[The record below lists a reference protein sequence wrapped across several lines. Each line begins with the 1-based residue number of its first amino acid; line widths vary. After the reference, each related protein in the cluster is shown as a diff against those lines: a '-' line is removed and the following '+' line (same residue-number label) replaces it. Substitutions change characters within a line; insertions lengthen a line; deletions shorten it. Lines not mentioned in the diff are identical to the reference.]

1 MQGLA
6 RTRIAGHTSL
16 LASLCCAG
24 AALLAAAVATAGSQ
38 TDADAGGIV
47 IASGTRGGYYHAVA
61 RGLRAVLRS
70 EYGIPTDV
78 LTTGGSMENLAALAD
93 PDSLVGLAL
102 AQADALQSHLA
113 AHPGFTDGYVQV
125 ADAGTEC
132 AFLVASARSGIRGL
146 DDLAAAGQ
154 RQVAV
159 GDPGS
164 GAAVT
169 WANMTRLRPALAA
182 TRAVEQGVIEALL
195 EMRAPNPGPGPV
207 LAMMVQRPMAVATPL
222 EIVLQN
228 EADYVLVPIVQGDL
242 GSRHREAGPS
252 GYAYERVV
260 VGLGRK
266 SQTSI
271 DTLCTRALVLAA
283 RAKLSA
289 DRIDAIREAVRKTR
303 RYIMPDGR

>member
-1 MQGLA
+1 MA
-6 RTRIAGHTSL
+6 RTRIAGRTPL
-16 LASLCCAG
+16 LVGLG
-24 AALLAAAVATAGSQ
+24 LVVAAVLAAAVATAAAEAES
-38 TDADAGGIV
+38 DAGGIV

-93 PDSLVGLAL
+93 PDGLVGLAL
-102 AQADALQSHLA
+102 AQADALQSYLA
-113 AHPGFTDGYVQV
+113 AHPDFAERYVQV

-132 AFLVASARSGIRGL
+132 AFLVASAKSGIRGV
-146 DDLAAAGQ
+146 DDLAAPGQ
-154 RQVAV
+154 RRVAV
-159 GDPGS
+159 GEPGS

-207 LAMMVQRPMAVATPL
+207 LALMVQRPMAVATPL

-228 EADYVLVPIVQGDL
+228 KADYVLVPIVPGDL
-242 GSRHREAGPS
+242 APRDRETGPS

-260 VGLGRK
+260 VGLGRE

-283 RAKLSA
+283 RAKLSPE
-289 DRIDAIREAVRKTR
+289 RIDAIREAVRKSR
-303 RYIMPDGR
+303 RYIMPEGR